1 MQRTA
6 DIDEFMRGFEPSSEN
21 YRNYKRACKAV
32 SAKLV
37 ENPPEDAA
45 LDKRQE
51 FYVGLLAEH
60 GLLRKGLSVADLG
73 GGSAWFIAVLAQMGL
88 EATLVDDFWGGGHV
102 EANIYRQQLSFLE
115 GFEKLGVKIQS
126 QDLISRPLQMPD
138 ESVDVITCFH
148 TLEHWHH
155 SPKKLFAE
163 IRRVLRPGG
172 YIIFATPNVVNLRK
186 RIYTVLG
193 KSPFANLEE
202 WYQHEVF
209 RGHVR
214 EPSIAD
220 LHQLYQWNGFQ
231 VVDTYGRNFIGQD
244 SMALSFLPLP
254 LRRLLARSLATL
266 LKMVPSLCSD
276 IHVVGIKK

>member
-1 MQRTA
+1 MQGTA
-6 DIDEFMRGFEPSSEN
+6 EIDEFMRGFEPSTEN
-21 YRNYKRACKAV
+21 YRNYKRACKTV
-32 SAKLV
+32 SAKLDAK
-37 ENPPEDAA
+37 PAEDPA
-45 LDKRQE
+45 LEKRQE
-51 FYVGLLAEH
+51 FYIRLLAQH
-60 GLLRKGLSVADLG
+60 DLLKKGLRIADLG
-73 GGSAWFIAVLAQMGL
+73 GGSAWFIVVLAQMGL
-88 EATLVDDFWGGGHV
+88 DATLVDDFWGGGHV
-102 EANIYRQQLSFLE
+102 EANVYRQQLSFLE

-126 QDLISRPLQMPD
+126 QDLISKPLQMPD
-138 ESVDVITCFH
+138 ESLDVVTCFH

-172 YIIFATPNVVNLRK
+172 HVIFATPNVVNLRK
-186 RIYTVLG
+186 RVYTVLG
-193 KSPFANLEE
+193 KSPFANLDE

-231 VVDTYGRNFIGQD
+231 VVATYGRNFIGQD
-244 SMALSFLPLP
+244 SVALSFLPAP
-254 LRRLLARSLATL
+254 LRRSLAGTSVKL
-266 LKMVPSLCSD
+266 LQMVPSLCSD